1 MKLNSAKAILAGGL
15 AMGLASGCAAFSHK
29 NASRY
34 DVVSQDIVCV
44 DQAYPPS
51 IVELSF
57 DSHGSRL
64 NGHIYLANGPGPHPT
79 AILLHGYPG
88 TERNL
93 DIAQA
98 LRRAGVNVL
107 FFHYRGAW
115 GSEGEFSV
123 VHVVEDVATALDVLR
138 TRAQEYRVDP
148 ERMVLIGHSMGG
160 FAALQGAA
168 QDNGILCVA
177 GIAAADFG
185 SDEGV
190 FNADSEA
197 GRALDTYS
205 DTLQMLQGWSGDKF
219 RVEINQNREAF
230 SLTGLAPKLAGKSI
244 LLVAGE
250 NDQAVPPPFFHD
262 RLVAAYSELPQID
275 MTATTI
281 PGDHAFSWSRV
292 LLTRTVVDWTKSC
305 VD

>member
-1 MKLNSAKAILAGGL
+1 VKLNSAKAILAGGL
-15 AMGLASGCAAFSHK
+15 AMGLASGCAASSHE
-29 NASRY
+29 NASGY
-34 DVVSQDIVCV
+34 DAVSQDIVSV
-44 DQAYPPS
+44 DQLYPPS

-98 LRRAGVNVL
+98 LRRAGINVL
-107 FFHYRGAW
+107 FFHYRGTW

-123 VHVVEDVATALDVLR
+123 IQVVEDVATALDVLR
-138 TRAQEYRVDP
+138 TRTQEYRVDP
-148 ERMVLIGHSMGG
+148 ERLALIGHSMGG

-168 QDNGILCVA
+168 QDNAVRCVV

-190 FNADSEA
+190 FNAESEA

-205 DTLQMLQGWSGDKF
+205 DNLQMLQGWSSDKF
-219 RVEINQNREAF
+219 RAEISKNRESF
-230 SLTGLAPKLAGKSI
+230 SLPGLAPRLAGKSV
-244 LLVAGE
+244 LLIAGK
-250 NDQAVPPPFFHD
+250 NDQAVPPPLFHD
-262 RLVAAYSELPQID
+262 RLVAAYSEQKHID
-275 MTATTI
+275 MTEITI

-292 LLTRTVVDWTKSC
+292 LLTQTVVDWTKQC